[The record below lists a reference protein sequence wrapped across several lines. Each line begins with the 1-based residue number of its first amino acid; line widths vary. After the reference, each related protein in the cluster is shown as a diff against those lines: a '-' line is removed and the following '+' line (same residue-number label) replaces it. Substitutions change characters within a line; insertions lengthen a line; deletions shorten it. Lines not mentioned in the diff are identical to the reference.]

1 MLISCPEC
9 ELQVSDKALSCPHC
23 GYPMHGEP
31 KKTKKKRH
39 KYRRLPNGF
48 GQITELKGNLREP
61 FRAMITV
68 GKTPEGRPICKLLK
82 PKSYFKTYND
92 AYEALVEY
100 HRNPYDLD
108 ANITVEKLFQK
119 WTTGYFLEVKPS
131 TIRGIR
137 AAWKYCEPLYSMSV
151 VDLKAHHIKGC
162 IENANIIRDG
172 EVYYASSVTKELM
185 KTIFNKMLAY
195 AVEYDL
201 VQVNVAKNFTLDKK
215 TRTDART
222 VKNEHMPFTDEE
234 METLWANIN
243 THEFADIVLIQCYTG
258 WRPQELGLLRLEN
271 INLHNWTM
279 KGGMKTEAGKDRV
292 VPVHTRIRPLVEAR
306 YDAAVVMGSD
316 YLLPCANGKQMTYAK
331 YAYRF
336 TKMVAEL
343 GLNPEHKGH
352 DGRKHFIT
360 QAKKYGVNEY
370 AIKYIVG
377 HAIDDITERVYTE
390 RNIEWLAEEIEKIK
404 V

>member
-119 WTTGYFLEVKPS
+119 WTTGYFLEITPS
-131 TIRGIR
+131 TVRGIK

-151 VDLKAHHIKGC
+151 VDLKAHHIKAC

-172 EVYYASSVTKELM
+172 EVHYASAVTKELI

-215 TRTDART
+215 TRKAART
-222 VKNEHMPFTDEE
+222 AKQQHIPFTDAEI
-234 METLWANIN
+234 ETLWANIN
-243 THEFADIVLIQCYTG
+243 ESDIADIVLIQCYTG
-258 WRPQELGLLRLEN
+258 WRPQELGLLELAN
-271 INLHNWTM
+271 IDLKNWTM
-279 KGGMKTEAGKDRV
+279 VGGMKTEAGKDRL
-292 VPVHTRIRPLVEAR
+292 VPIHTRIRPLVEAR
-306 YDAAVVMGSD
+306 YDAAVAMGSD
-316 YLLPCANGKQMTYAK
+316 YLLPCSDGKQMTYHK

-336 TKMVAEL
+336 GKMVEEL
-343 GLNPEHKGH
+343 GLSPDHRGH

-360 QAKKYGVNEY
+360 QAKKYGVDEY

-377 HAIDDITERVYTE
+377 HAITDITERVYTE
-390 RNIEWLAEEIEKIK
+390 RDASWLASEIEKI